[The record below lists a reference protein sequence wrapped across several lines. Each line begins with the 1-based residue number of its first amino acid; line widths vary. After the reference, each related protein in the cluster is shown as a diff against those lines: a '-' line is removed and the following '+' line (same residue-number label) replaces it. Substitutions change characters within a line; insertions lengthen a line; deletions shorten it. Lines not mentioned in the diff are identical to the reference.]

1 VTTIPLDEA
10 APAAPAGAVRRPAAR
25 TARLRDGR
33 SVQVRPIRPS
43 DAEALRT
50 FDDGLCETCRRF
62 RYLSWMPPLSSERSL
77 AMATVDFRERF
88 ALVATAQRE
97 GHEVI
102 VADCRLIADPGQP
115 AEIAIAV
122 ADDHQGV
129 GLGPAL
135 IRQMLSIAAGHG
147 IETVEGRVRYDNERM
162 MRVLRRLGFRR
173 TTWELGVA
181 TFVVRPLDR
190 LS

>member
-1 VTTIPLDEA
+1 VITAPLVEA
-10 APAAPAGAVRRPAAR
+10 APAVSAGAVRRPVPR
-25 TARLRDGR
+25 TVRLRDGR
-33 SVQVRPIRPS
+33 SVRIRPIRPS
-43 DAEALRT
+43 DAEALRE

-62 RYLSWMPPLSSERSL
+62 RYLGWMPPLTPERAL
-77 AMATVDFRERF
+77 AMATVDFQGRF
-88 ALVATAQRE
+88 AIVATTR
-97 GHEVI
+97 GGSGDVI
-102 VADCRLIADPGQP
+102 VADCRLIADQDQP

-135 IRQMLSIAAGHG
+135 IRRMLSIAADHG
-147 IETVEGRVRYDNERM
+147 IDMVEGRVRYDNERM

-181 TFVVRPLDR
+181 TFAVG
-190 LS
+190 LSG